1 MTPLVPI
8 NVDVTTALV
17 ALATVLTAL
26 VAGLVTLARPSVST
40 VTWGIAFGVGMLGAY
55 LWLAGQEAD
64 EPMLRAAASALVLS
78 FEPLIWIGLR
88 MHFGRRERWG
98 MVVPFLPVV
107 LPLLLFTAGTPWYL
121 PVFHLAYLA
130 SAVYGGCVAYELWR
144 DRTAVRDIQLPLALA
159 SCALVAVAVVSAVS
173 SLLAEGGGTE
183 EQLDALRG
191 MNAVGALVVGTCA
204 AFTLALMV
212 RSSDE
217 KSSGHDLAERSRRR
231 LLKAKEQNDQTWS
244 VLDIW
249 LDDPADLR
257 EASSGSAYSA
267 IVDRFHEDIEEA
279 LPASADADRVGDAH
293 SVVVIRGSDE
303 SVRHYLRE
311 ILNRVSVIERDAT
324 TVSGIRSSASIGW
337 VTAATAGFDYDALV
351 AAAGQAAARARAA
364 GGDQWKRA
372 SSSDLMSTTATLET

>member
-26 VAGLVTLARPSVST
+26 VAGLVTLARPSAST
-40 VTWGIAFGVGMLGAY
+40 ITWGIAFGIGMLGAY
-55 LWLAGQEAD
+55 LWLAGQESD

-88 MHFGRRERWG
+88 MHYGRRERWG
-98 MVVPFLPVV
+98 MVIPFLPVV
-107 LPLLLFTAGTPWYL
+107 LAVLLLTADTAWYL

-130 SAVYGGCVAYELWR
+130 SAFFGGAVAYELWR
-144 DRTAVRDIQLPLALA
+144 ERSAVRDIQLPLALA
-159 SCALVAVAVVSAVS
+159 SCALVVVALVSAVS
-173 SLLAEGGGTE
+173 SLLAEGGNTE
-183 EQLDALRG
+183 AQLSALRG
-191 MNAVGALVVGTCA
+191 MNAVGALIVGTCA

-212 RSSDE
+212 RSNGV
-217 KSSGHDLAERSRRR
+217 KHDVNNFADRTRRR
-231 LLKAKEQNDQTWS
+231 LLKAKEQNDQPWS

-257 EASSGSAYSA
+257 EASSGSAYSL
-267 IVDRFHEDIEEA
+267 IVDRFHDDIEQA
-279 LPASADADRVGDAH
+279 IPASADADRAGDARC
-293 SVVVIRGSDE
+293 VVVMRGSDE
-303 SVRHYLRE
+303 SMRHYLRA
-311 ILNRVSVIERDAT
+311 ILARVSVIERETAAT
-324 TVSGIRSSASIGW
+324 GIRSSASIGW
-337 VTAATAGFDYDALV
+337 ASAAVVGFDYDELL

-372 SSSDLMSTTATLET
+372 SVRDLAAVKES